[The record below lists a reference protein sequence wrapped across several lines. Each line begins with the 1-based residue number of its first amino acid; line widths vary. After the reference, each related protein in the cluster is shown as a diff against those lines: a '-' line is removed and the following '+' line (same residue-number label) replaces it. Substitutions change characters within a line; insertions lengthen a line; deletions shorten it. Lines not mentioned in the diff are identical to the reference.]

1 MRKIERI
8 LIALVVFAVCV
19 WFLFPT
25 IKWYGFVS
33 AEDKALTT
41 GSSLQ
46 VKEYSQGRASE
57 VLQYLEENSGS
68 EVPEEYSFV
77 IEMAK
82 ARLKAAGK
90 GGTDIKVCSD
100 VLDAYSASSDEGQ
113 ALLDDVEKY
122 CREYIQ
128 GLKSLSGKA
137 LQLGL
142 DLKGGMSILL
152 DVEVSSLAERL
163 GHEPSEAEVS
173 AAIDEDIEIL
183 KSRIDQFGM
192 AEPEI
197 RKQGDNQILIELAGT
212 PDPERV
218 DSFLKGKGSL
228 AFHLADTLTTQ
239 RVTAHLQSNP
249 AEYAAIKDAL
259 ENGTDFVQ
267 PFVVPA
273 DRMLAGMFE
282 TDEYGLEQ
290 LSGLVVIYREA
301 ALDGGYLLS
310 AQPSKDSTS
319 NQPVV
324 NVKLSDEGGS
334 IFYDFTKVHIGQPL
348 AIVMDGHVKSVATI
362 RDALSTNV
370 QISGFTVEEAENL
383 AILLKTASLPI
394 SVTVSSQQTV
404 GASLGEDSVRMGA
417 KAILYGFI
425 LVVLF
430 MVVFYKGCGLI
441 ADVALVMNL
450 VIMVATL
457 GGFGSTLTLTG
468 IAGLIL
474 SVGMAVDANVI
485 IFERIKDELKAGALP
500 KAAVK
505 NGYAKALWTIL
516 DSNITTIIAAI
527 VLMSFGSSAVKG
539 FATTLAI
546 GIVSSVYTALFL
558 SHLLMDL
565 TVGKKIS
572 ISWKKIGLEI
582 PVEKAKGGRK

>member
-1 MRKIERI
+1 MRKTERI
-8 LIALVVFAVCV
+8 LIALVVLAICV

-41 GSSLQ
+41 ATSLQ
-46 VKEYSQGRASE
+46 VKEYSQGQAE
-57 VLQYLEENSGS
+57 AVLQYLEDNRNS

-77 IEMAK
+77 LKLAK
-82 ARLKAAGK
+82 EYVGGK
-90 GGTDIKVCSD
+90 GSADVKTCED
-100 VLDAYSASSDEGQ
+100 VLSAFSVSEDGGQ
-113 ALLDDVEKY
+113 ALMSAVEQY

-128 GLKSLSGKA
+128 SLKELSSKA

-142 DLKGGMSILL
+142 DLRGGMSILL
-152 DVEVSSLAERL
+152 DVDPSSLAERL
-163 GHEPSEAEVS
+163 GREPSESEIS
-173 AAIDEDIEIL
+173 AAIDEDVEIL
-183 KSRIDQFGM
+183 KNRIDQFGM

-197 RKQGDNQILIELAGT
+197 RRQGDSQILIELAGT
-212 PDPERV
+212 PDPGRV
-218 DSFLKGKGSL
+218 DAFLKGKGSL

-239 RVTAHLQSNP
+239 RVKAYYESNP
-249 AEYAAIKDAL
+249 EEYARVLDAL
-259 ENGTDFVQ
+259 ANDLPFTQ
-267 PFVVPA
+267 PSLIPQ
-273 DRMLAGMFE
+273 DRMLAGVFY

-290 LSGLVVIYREA
+290 LSSMVVIYRTA

-310 AQPSKDSTS
+310 AQTSKDSTS
-319 NQPVV
+319 NQPTVA
-324 NVKLSDEGGS
+324 VKLSDEGGS
-334 IFYDFTKVHIGQPL
+334 IFYDFTKNHIGQPL

-370 QISGFTVEEAENL
+370 QISGFTEKEAENL

-404 GASLGEDSVRMGA
+404 GASLGEDSVRIGMN
-417 KAILYGFI
+417 AIIYGFI

-430 MVVFYKGCGLI
+430 MVAFYSWSGLI
-441 ADVALVMNL
+441 ADIALIMNL
-450 VIMVATL
+450 IIMVATL

-485 IFERIKDELKAGALP
+485 IFERIKDELRDGALP
-500 KAAVK
+500 KKAVSI
-505 NGYAKALWTIL
+505 GFSKALWTIL
-516 DSNITTIIAAI
+516 DSNITTIIAAA
-527 VLMSFGSSAVKG
+527 VLMFFGSSAVRG

-546 GIVSSVYTALFL
+546 GIISSLFTSLFL

-565 TVGKKIS
+565 TVGEKIS
-572 ISWKKIGLEI
+572 ISWRRRYGK
-582 PVEKAKGGRK
+582 

>member
-1 MRKIERI
+1 MRKTERI
-8 LIALVVFAVCV
+8 LIALVVLAICV

-41 GSSLQ
+41 ATSLQ
-46 VKEYSQGRASE
+46 VKEYSQGQAE
-57 VLQYLEENSGS
+57 AVLQYLEDNRNS

-77 IEMAK
+77 LKLAK
-82 ARLKAAGK
+82 EYVGGK
-90 GGTDIKVCSD
+90 GSADVKTCED
-100 VLDAYSASSDEGQ
+100 VLSAFSVSEDGGQ
-113 ALLDDVEKY
+113 ALMSAVEQY

-128 GLKSLSGKA
+128 SLKELSSKA

-142 DLKGGMSILL
+142 DLRGGMSILL
-152 DVEVSSLAERL
+152 DVDPSSLAERL
-163 GHEPSEAEVS
+163 GREPSESEIS
-173 AAIDEDIEIL
+173 TAIDEDVEIL
-183 KSRIDQFGM
+183 KNRIDQFGM

-197 RKQGDNQILIELAGT
+197 RRQGDSQILIELAGT
-212 PDPERV
+212 PDPGRV
-218 DSFLKGKGSL
+218 DAFLKGKGSL

-239 RVTAHLQSNP
+239 RVKAYYESNP
-249 AEYAAIKDAL
+249 EEYARVLDAL
-259 ENGTDFVQ
+259 ANDLPFTQ
-267 PFVVPA
+267 PSLIPQ
-273 DRMLAGMFE
+273 DRMLAGVFY

-290 LSGLVVIYREA
+290 LSSMVVIYRTA

-310 AQPSKDSTS
+310 AQTSKDSTS
-319 NQPVV
+319 NQPTVA
-324 NVKLSDEGGS
+324 VKLSDEGGS
-334 IFYDFTKVHIGQPL
+334 IFYDFTKNHIGQPL

-370 QISGFTVEEAENL
+370 QISGFTEKEAENL

-404 GASLGEDSVRMGA
+404 GASLGEDSVRIGMN
-417 KAILYGFI
+417 AIIYGFI

-430 MVVFYKGCGLI
+430 MVVFYSWSGLI
-441 ADVALVMNL
+441 ADIALIMNL
-450 VIMVATL
+450 IIMVATL

-485 IFERIKDELKAGALP
+485 IFERIKDELRDGVLP
-500 KAAVK
+500 KKAVSI
-505 NGYAKALWTIL
+505 GFSKALWTIL
-516 DSNITTIIAAI
+516 DSNITTIIAAA
-527 VLMSFGSSAVKG
+527 VLMFFGSSAVRG

-546 GIVSSVYTALFL
+546 GIISSLFTSLFL

-565 TVGKKIS
+565 TVGEKIS
-572 ISWKKIGLEI
+572 ISWRRRYGK
-582 PVEKAKGGRK
+582 

>member
-1 MRKIERI
+1 MRKLERI

-57 VLQYLEENSGS
+57 VLQYMEENPDSKI
-68 EVPEEYSFV
+68 PEEYSFV
-77 IEMAK
+77 IELAK
-82 ARLKAAGK
+82 AQLKIEGK
-90 GGTDIKVCSD
+90 GGTDVKVCSD
-100 VLDAYSASSDEGQ
+100 VLEAFATSKDEGAILLQ
-113 ALLDDVEKY
+113 AVEQY

-128 GLKSLSGKA
+128 NLKELSSKA

-152 DVEVSSLAERL
+152 DVEVSSLADRL
-163 GHEPSEAEVS
+163 GYEPSES
-173 AAIDEDIEIL
+173 KINAALEEDIEIL
-183 KSRIDQFGM
+183 KNRIDQFGM

-197 RKQGDNQILIELAGT
+197 RKQGENQILIELAGT

-218 DSFLKGKGSL
+218 DAFLKGKGSL

-239 RVTAHLQSNP
+239 RAVAYLQANP
-249 AEYAAIKDAL
+249 DEYETIMNAL
-259 ENGTDFVQ
+259 QNDEDFVQ
-267 PFVVPA
+267 PSVVPA
-273 DRMLAGMFE
+273 DRMLAGIFS
-282 TDEYGLEQ
+282 TDEYGLER
-290 LSGLVVIYREA
+290 LSGVVVIYRTA

-310 AQPSKDSTS
+310 AEPSKDSTS

-334 IFYDFTKVHIGQPL
+334 IFYDFTKGHIGQPL

-370 QISGFTVEEAENL
+370 QISGFTTEEAENL
-383 AILLKTASLPI
+383 AIILKTASLPI

-404 GASLGEDSVRMGA
+404 GASLGEDSVRVGA
-417 KAILYGFI
+417 KAILFGFI

-441 ADVALVMNL
+441 ADLALVMNL

-516 DSNITTIIAAI
+516 DSNITTIIAAV
-527 VLMSFGSSAVKG
+527 VLISFGSSAVKG

-558 SHLLMDL
+558 SHLMMDL
-565 TVGKKIS
+565 TGGRKIS
-572 ISWKKIGLEI
+572 ISWKKIG
-582 PVEKAKGGRK
+582 VEVPKDKAEGGRK